1 MCRFTCRSRHPT
13 KGEQGIRKRVSTGLA
28 IALFTAASMQLRAAV
43 AQSAPPTETEA
54 ERQAR
59 LEGYARQLAPG
70 YERRLRVDG
79 EASANEWLARR
90 VKELS
95 ERDARRAAAPARRR
109 DGQGADGDADDK
121 REPCAKTVVVQR
133 LVPSLSGGPM
143 EMIMVTECVPGT

>member
-1 MCRFTCRSRHPT
+1 M
-13 KGEQGIRKRVSTGLA
+13 RVSTGLA
-28 IALFTAASMQLRAAV
+28 IALFAAATLAPWPGV
-43 AQSAPPTETEA
+43 AQSALPSETEA
-54 ERQAR
+54 EREAR

-70 YERRLRVDG
+70 YQRRVRLDG

-90 VKELS
+90 VKELG
-95 ERDARRAAAPARRR
+95 ERDAQRAASPARRR
-109 DGQGADGDADDK
+109 DGQGADGNADVK

>member
-1 MCRFTCRSRHPT
+1 MRL
-13 KGEQGIRKRVSTGLA
+13 STGLA
-28 IALFTAASMQLRAAV
+28 IALFAAASLQLWPAV
-43 AQSAPPTETEA
+43 AQSAPPGETEA
-54 ERQAR
+54 QRQLR

-70 YERRLRVDG
+70 YQRRLRVDG

-95 ERDARRAAAPARRR
+95 DRDAERAAAPARRR
-109 DGQGADGDADDK
+109 DGQGVDGDADGK

-133 LVPSLSGGPM
+133 LVPNLSGGPM